1 MSLRYLG
8 LLRRRCSQ
16 RGSWCPS
23 IFASRSRGGRF
34 SCSRLK
40 RWEEKRVRL
49 WSYPL
54 LQMPLLCCLVAPGC
68 ACVFG
73 APERSGLCFFSRH
86 LVPSDG
92 YLSASH
98 EKQY

>member
-1 MSLRYLG
+1 MLEVEKVGGETCAAVVLSFVADAAT
-8 LLRRRCSQ
+8 LL
-16 RGSWCPS
+16 PS
-23 IFASRSRGGRF
+23 
-34 SCSRLK
+34 
-40 RWEEKRVRL
+40 
-49 WSYPL
+49 
-54 LQMPLLCCLVAPGC
+54 VAPGC

-86 LVPSDG
+86 VIPSDG